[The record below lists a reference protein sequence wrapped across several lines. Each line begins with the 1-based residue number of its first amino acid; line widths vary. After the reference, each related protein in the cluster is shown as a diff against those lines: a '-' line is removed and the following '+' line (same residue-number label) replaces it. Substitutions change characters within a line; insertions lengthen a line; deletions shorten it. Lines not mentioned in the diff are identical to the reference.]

1 MGFIKSIFGIVG
13 GLFKAILGVFGVGKK
28 SEFYM
33 ELEEGSTETPPA
45 AAAPT
50 ATAPAAPVAAAPV
63 KATSETAPSP
73 APAAKPVA
81 APVAAQPAKTA
92 TPVTS
97 FAANYLTGSTTT
109 SRRRPGP
116 SLSPFKDMAK
126 QVSPR

>member
-33 ELEEGSTETPPA
+33 ELEEGATETA
-45 AAAPT
+45 SE
-50 ATAPAAPVAAAPV
+50 ATAPAAPAKAASEPVAASPAPVAPQPVVAPAVSQPTQPAAPV
-63 KATSETAPSP
+63 P
-73 APAAKPVA
+73 
-81 APVAAQPAKTA
+81 
-92 TPVTS
+92 S
-97 FAANYLTGSTTT
+97 FAANYLLGSTT